1 MDITNFVNDI
11 IDGKRENFGLCIAFS
26 PDYENY
32 EFDITK
38 YVGFFTNHTN
48 TFFEPYLETIYDEG
62 IRDDRATFYLNKTN
76 RLYFY
81 ANING
86 EPHNLDYLPTC
97 TIDDEEYPVKQ
108 ASKGVYYAEITLLSS
123 VVGGNVVLYDKWSNL
138 SLNGLKM
145 EDIEMEFVTLN
156 PNQYYSLGNDIG
168 NKQKTQPSFSGINYG
183 EKLGKGEI
191 RQLTIDFRVPYTT
204 DKRVLVDS
212 GEWRLYTKD
221 NKDEIDVFKYQLIEK
236 GYLHNFV
243 MINTNDLV
251 PGKYFI
257 DLKIQNGRNTNY
269 FKECFIF
276 EVVSNIT
283 EIYKNRLIYE
293 LNVINEMNFPN
304 YFLVVYDFIRFAKKN
319 GILVGPGRGS
329 AAGSLVAYSLGITDI
344 DPIKYNL
351 LFERF
356 LNPERKT
363 MPDIDTDFPDNRR
376 DEVINYVIEKYGK
389 RRVSGI
395 VTFGTMSAK
404 QVLRDVSRVLNIP
417 IYKVDGLCKFIPG
430 ITKDKLKDFYEKN
443 PAFKARID
451 SDTLLSDMYKIA
463 LKLEGF
469 PRHTSS
475 HAAGIIMSQV
485 DLDEVIPLTTGDDMY
500 LTSYSMEYLEDLGL
514 LKMDFLGLKNL
525 TIIDNIIKD
534 IKEQTGEVIEFSN
547 ISLDDKDTLNI
558 FETANTSGI
567 FQFESVGMRNFLRR
581 LKPNTFEDIFAA
593 IALFRPGPAI
603 NIDTYIKRKHGEEKV
618 EYLDES
624 LKDILSN
631 TYGILIYQ
639 EQIMQLASIYAG
651 YTLGEA
657 DILRRAMSKKKL
669 ELLKNEEEK
678 FIAKSVQK
686 GHNAT
691 QAKQIFD
698 LVLNFAGYGFNRS
711 HSVAYSLIA
720 YKMAY
725 LKTHYK
731 TIFFANLLTNVIGS
745 ESKTHEYIMEA
756 KANKI
761 DVIKPTISESEERY
775 IVKDNK
781 IIYPISNI
789 KSVGAVVSKTIK
801 TAKEEGKFLNIYDCF
816 SRLYIAG
823 IGKKTFEV
831 LIYADVFKEF
841 GFNRATLIYNLDS
854 LFNYAEL
861 TKDIDPSLVMKPEI
875 EEQAEYQN
883 VFLLEKEK
891 EVFGFYLSYHP
902 TTMYKKD
909 NPYCIT
915 LNNISQYFSKKV
927 DTLILVDKIK
937 VIDTKKGDKMAFITG
952 SDETGTMDYTLFPK
966 TYKEYSN
973 IQKGDLLKVRGNVER
988 RLDQYQIIIEKI
1000 KNLQEEAKNEE

>member
-1 MDITNFVNDI
+1 
-11 IDGKRENFGLCIAFS
+11 
-26 PDYENY
+26 
-32 EFDITK
+32 
-38 YVGFFTNHTN
+38 
-48 TFFEPYLETIYDEG
+48 
-62 IRDDRATFYLNKTN
+62 
-76 RLYFY
+76 
-81 ANING
+81 
-86 EPHNLDYLPTC
+86 
-97 TIDDEEYPVKQ
+97 
-108 ASKGVYYAEITLLSS
+108 
-123 VVGGNVVLYDKWSNL
+123 
-138 SLNGLKM
+138 
-145 EDIEMEFVTLN
+145 
-156 PNQYYSLGNDIG
+156 
-168 NKQKTQPSFSGINYG
+168 
-183 EKLGKGEI
+183 
-191 RQLTIDFRVPYTT
+191 
-204 DKRVLVDS
+204 
-212 GEWRLYTKD
+212 
-221 NKDEIDVFKYQLIEK
+221 
-236 GYLHNFV
+236 
-243 MINTNDLV
+243 
-251 PGKYFI
+251 
-257 DLKIQNGRNTNY
+257 
-269 FKECFIF
+269 
-276 EVVSNIT
+276 
-283 EIYKNRLIYE
+283 
-293 LNVINEMNFPN
+293 
-304 YFLVVYDFIRFAKKN
+304 
-319 GILVGPGRGS
+319 
-329 AAGSLVAYSLGITDI
+329 
-344 DPIKYNL
+344 
-351 LFERF
+351 
-356 LNPERKT
+356 

-404 QVLRDVSRVLNIP
+404 QVLRDVGRVLNIP
-417 IYKVDGLCKFIPG
+417 IYKVDSLCKFIPG

-451 SDTLLSDMYKIA
+451 SDTLLSGMYKIA

-534 IKEQTGEVIEFSN
+534 IKEQTGEVIEFTQ
-547 ISLDDKDTLNI
+547 IPLDDKETLNI

-651 YTLGEA
+651 YSLGEA

-678 FIAKSVQK
+678 FITKSVQK
-686 GHNAT
+686 GHDAT

-761 DVIKPTISESEERY
+761 DVVKPTINESEERY

-789 KSVGAVVSKTIK
+789 KSVGAVVSRTIK

-823 IGKKTFEV
+823 IGKKTLEV

-841 GFNRATLIYNLDS
+841 GYNRATLIYNLDS

-875 EEQAEYQN
+875 EEQVEYQN
-883 VFLLEKEK
+883 IFLLEKEK
-891 EVFGFYLSYHP
+891 EVFGFYLSSHP

-937 VIDTKKGDKMAFITG
+937 VIDTKKGDKMAFVTG
-952 SDETGTMDYTLFPK
+952 SDETGTMDYTLFPR